1 MFKRPTTDG
10 KGSLCH
16 QNQKCF
22 KHPLQMS
29 MTGVPGVCEIA
40 IILTLLSYDDF
51 GHVQYEIK
59 LNTQEMIINFLS
71 FTF

>member
-1 MFKRPTTDG
+1 
-10 KGSLCH
+10 
-16 QNQKCF
+16 
-22 KHPLQMS
+22 

-59 LNTQEMIINFLS
+59 LNT
-71 FTF
+71 